1 MLRPL
6 VPVMHR
12 CLSGGL
18 HRIRLLP
25 VRGGELVSLGLVQ
38 GPLGVGEEVLEIIE
52 EKEGVDE
59 EKGER

>member
-1 MLRPL
+1 M
-6 VPVMHR
+6 
-12 CLSGGL
+12 
-18 HRIRLLP
+18 
-25 VRGGELVSLGLVQ
+25 RGGELVSLGLVQ